1 MSVLFVLIIVALAA
15 TLGVLGLGVVSML
28 RGGEFNRRYGN
39 KLMRA
44 RLITQGVTILLM
56 ILFFVIEKL

>member
-1 MSVLFVLIIVALAA
+1 MSVLFVLIIIALAA

-28 RGGEFNRRYGN
+28 RGGDFNRHYGN

-44 RLITQGVTILLM
+44 RLITQGVTLALV
-56 ILFFVIEKL
+56 ILFFVLEKL

>member
-1 MSVLFVLIIVALAA
+1 MSVLLVLIIIALAA
-15 TLGVLGLGVVSML
+15 TLAVLGLGVVSML

-39 KLMRA
+39 LLMRA
-44 RLITQGVTILLM
+44 RLITQGVTILLV